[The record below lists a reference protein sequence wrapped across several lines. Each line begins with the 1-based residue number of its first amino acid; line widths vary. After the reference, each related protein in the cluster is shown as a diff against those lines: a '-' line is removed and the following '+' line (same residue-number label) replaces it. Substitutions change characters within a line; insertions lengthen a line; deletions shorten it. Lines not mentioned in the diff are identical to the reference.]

1 MTDKLTQS
9 QRECF
14 LRLLD
19 IAKAEDFGGGDIT
32 CSLLP
37 ADVQTL
43 ATFTARQE
51 MVLAGGCLLEDIA
64 AKYNPA
70 IHTEI
75 LASDGTRLMRGEAI
89 ARWRGPAGAIMSAER
104 VALNF
109 MQRLSGIATITDK
122 YVQQVQGTRANI
134 FDTRKTTPGWRCLEK
149 YAVKVGGG
157 KNHRMGLYDAV
168 LVKDNHLAALAR
180 AGKPAPLADM
190 GKQLAELRNKISRGG
205 FIEVEV
211 DTLEQLADALR
222 LPVDMILLDNMPP
235 AVLAQAV
242 EMRRAAGMEGKIE
255 YEASGGITLENLRAI
270 AETGVE
276 RISVG
281 ALTHSVKCVDIGLD
295 SDLD

>member
-1 MTDKLTQS
+1 MADTLTKS

-19 IAKAEDFGGGDIT
+19 IAKAEDFGSGDIT

-37 ADVQTL
+37 AGVQTV
-43 ATFTARQE
+43 ATFTARQD
-51 MVLAGGCLLEDIA
+51 MVLAGGCLLEEIA
-64 AKYNPA
+64 AKYSPA
-70 IHTEI
+70 IRTEI
-75 LASDGTRLMRGEAI
+75 LAAEGARLKRGDAI
-89 ARWRGPAGAIMSAER
+89 ARWSGPAGAVMSAER

-109 MQRLSGIATITDK
+109 MQRLSGIATITQK
-122 YVQQVQGTRANI
+122 YVEQVRGTRANI
-134 FDTRKTTPGWRCLEK
+134 FDTRKTTPGWRELEK
-149 YAVKVGGG
+149 YAVKTGGG
-157 KNHRMGLYDAV
+157 KNHRMGLHDAV

-180 AGKPAPLADM
+180 AGRPTPLADM
-190 GKQLAELRNKISRGG
+190 GQQLAELRKKLGPAG

-211 DTLEQLADALR
+211 DTLEQLADAMR

-235 AVLAQAV
+235 AVLAKAV